1 MSTPDGSAGGGDPT
15 QRSWLQRRR
24 DKVVEEIERN
34 RRGDHKV
41 PTWVL
46 TVILLAFVAA
56 WVSVIAFA

>member
-1 MSTPDGSAGGGDPT
+1 MIAPEPDRRT
-15 QRSWLQRRR
+15 WLQRRR

-46 TVILLAFVAA
+46 TVILLAIVGGWAA
-56 WVSVIAFA
+56 VVTLAGAPG

>member
-1 MSTPDGSAGGGDPT
+1 VQG
-15 QRSWLQRRR
+15 SWLQRRR

-46 TVILLAFVAA
+46 TLILLAFVAA
-56 WVSVIAFA
+56 WAAVVILA